1 MLYHVRHL
9 ANEMRYPWER
19 RQVVVLSKSKPA
31 SQVQRDYAR
40 IIREIGTPAHIPKPR
55 GKSPGR
61 QRGVI
66 VPHRRLQPVI
76 RKTRPMAA
84 RC

>member
-1 MLYHVRHL
+1 MDSCNFVIEKKQMEGPMTESIV
-9 ANEMRYPWER
+9 A
-19 RQVVVLSKSKPA
+19 K
-31 SQVQRDYAR
+31 VQRDYAR
-40 IIREIGTPAHIPKPR
+40 IIQKIGTPARIPKPQ

-61 QRGVI
+61 QRGVVI
-66 VPHRRLQPVI
+66 PHRRLQPVV